1 LHSRLV
7 YYNTIV
13 HSQEKWHEV
22 CFLIPAATKELLFAW
37 EQGVLSPTDV
47 KKALDSMRSRMG
59 CLPVCAAS
67 WLCSYMQIL
76 DQDALLKPMNM
87 VQQFLTPTDEMPQ
100 QDNYKE
106 RQQLILEITA
116 DKLIMRFLQVKSHV
130 PDH

>member
-1 LHSRLV
+1 
-7 YYNTIV
+7 
-13 HSQEKWHEV
+13 
-22 CFLIPAATKELLFAW
+22 
-37 EQGVLSPTDV
+37 V

-106 RQQLILEITA
+106 RQLIIFKITA
-116 DKLIMRFLQVKSHV
+116 DKLIVCISCRSSLMFQIIRKMQYDLHPPSAIKAKLSQK
-130 PDH
+130 